1 MPSSQIIQ
9 KNYPSDFSK
18 DVLDVLGLM
27 TLPNTFRTALLGS
40 SALKISYASDF
51 DAYSEVNITQTTTQ
65 EFQEAI
71 TKLMNFR
78 VKDFE
83 KMRRQ
88 DKAIYIGDIKAGVVE
103 RFRIVP
109 EDLTNLNWNSSLNS
123 MLLKT
128 KNMFKQK
135 IINKDE
141 YDTAIR
147 LLQKNLT
154 FADVIITKNELNF
167 EVCRWRPYDVLKGFV
182 IYRGEKIMLDK
193 ALYEPARVKIDC
205 LTWVGGN
212 RYTELSMVYK
222 FYKDGKIIYDE
233 NYKLEQ
239 VLKEQVLVNNYNGNY
254 MKMAKRML
262 SIERFKTKPDEMI
275 IKQLF
280 VLFNSDLGRLTQ
292 IISDI
297 DNYVYMIEHY
307 AELKGSP
314 LPIYRFQFESDQ
326 FKSRLSQIVNKSYLR
341 HEMFINSL
349 ITKLETAPIDVN
361 ILNNLRDELDK
372 IVQEN
377 TLIYLKQNRLYPV
390 ARMFMPKEEQ
400 VLIPRGKDSPEK
412 DINASSGDTV
422 VGTTMEGKGQPLK
435 KVGPKNGV
443 EGATPLTYKNKFN
456 EKYGFEKDASHSI
469 AEIAKITGY
478 QLKHLKMIFNKGEG
492 AYFSNR
498 QSVRPTV
505 HSPEQWA
512 MARIYSAVMGG
523 DAAKVDAAHLIKQP
537 LKKIGPK
544 GGSKGA
550 PPLHCMPVKELV
562 SEHKRIVGEL
572 KTVPTLKKEYQ
583 TQKKELAKYQKMDGS
598 GTPFKT
604 AAKKAGMTMHSFA
617 EKHKEDKGKLG
628 ARSRFFL
635 NVIERH
641 MKNLKKMKG
650 GEIRAD
656 YLKEFF
662 SAAYEPVDKIG
673 DYILDKE
680 LSNSVAVVYYDK
692 KKDHAVVSIRGS
704 TNLRDHLNNAIFAI
718 SGITGY
724 KLTDRFKDAKR
735 VFDSAVKKYG
745 EKNISL
751 LGYSQ
756 GSIAALE
763 LGKDVFEMIL
773 FNPASKPGYNTVSE
787 KNEYIVKGSTDPISN
802 LNPFKKNDERT
813 TIIKTDDLGLK
824 ASHNVKILDRIGQ
837 IMIGKEFD

>member
-1 MPSSQIIQ
+1 MPSSQIIE

-71 TKLMNFR
+71 TKIMNFR

-109 EDLTNLNWNSSLNS
+109 EGLTNINWNSSLNS
-123 MLLKT
+123 MLLKS
-128 KNMFKQK
+128 KNMFNQK

-147 LLQKNLT
+147 LLKKNLT
-154 FADVIITKNELNF
+154 FADVIIAKNELNF

-182 IYRGEKIMLDK
+182 VYRGEKIMLDK

-205 LTWVGGN
+205 ITWVGGN

-254 MKMAKRML
+254 MKMAKRIL
-262 SIERFKTKPDEMI
+262 SIERFKPKPDEMI

-361 ILNNLRDELDK
+361 VLNNLRDELDK

-400 VLIPRGKDSPEK
+400 VLIPRGKDSPEQ

-422 VGTTMEGKGQPLK
+422 VGTTMEGKGK
-435 KVGPKNGV
+435 K
-443 EGATPLTYKNKFN
+443 F
-456 EKYGFEKDASHSI
+456 
-469 AEIAKITGY
+469 
-478 QLKHLKMIFNKGEG
+478 
-492 AYFSNR
+492 
-498 QSVRPTV
+498 
-505 HSPEQWA
+505 
-512 MARIYSAVMGG
+512 
-523 DAAKVDAAHLIKQP
+523 
-537 LKKIGPK
+537 
-544 GGSKGA
+544 
-550 PPLHCMPVKELV
+550 CMPVKELL

-572 KTVPTLKKEYQ
+572 KTVPSLKKEYQ
-583 TQKKELAKYQKMDGS
+583 TQKKELAKY
-598 GTPFKT
+598 
-604 AAKKAGMTMHSFA
+604 KKIA
-617 EKHKEDKGKLG
+617 
-628 ARSRFFL
+628 
-635 NVIERH
+635 
-641 MKNLKKMKG
+641 G
-650 GEIRAD
+650 GEISAPN
-656 YLKEFF
+656 LKSFVE
-662 SAAYEPVDKIG
+662 AAYKPIDKIG
-673 DYILDKE
+673 EYILDKE
-680 LSNSVAVVYYDK
+680 LSNSVAVVYYDSK
-692 KKDHAVVSIRGS
+692 KNHAVVSIKG
-704 TNLRDHLNNAIFAI
+704 TDGLRDHLNNAIFAV

-724 KLTDRFKDAKR
+724 KLTKRFKDAKKI
-735 VFDSAVKKYG
+735 FNKAIEKYG
-745 EKNISL
+745 AKHVSVV
-751 LGYSQ
+751 GYSQ
-756 GSIAALE
+756 GSIAAVE
-763 LGKDVFEMIL
+763 LGKNVFEVINL
-773 FNPASKPGYNTVSE
+773 NPASKPGYNTVSE

-802 LNPFKKNDERT
+802 LNPLKKNERT
-813 TIIKTDDLGLK
+813 IVIKTGDLSLK
-824 ASHNVKILDRIGQ
+824 KSHGIDILDRIGK

>member
-1 MPSSQIIQ
+1 MPSSQIIE

-71 TKLMNFR
+71 TKIMNFR

-88 DKAIYIGDIKAGVVE
+88 DKAIYIGDIKAGVIE
-103 RFRIVP
+103 QYRIVP
-109 EDLTNLNWNSSLNS
+109 EGLTNINWNSSLNS
-123 MLLKT
+123 MLLKS
-128 KNMFKQK
+128 KNMFNQK

-147 LLQKNLT
+147 LLKKNLT
-154 FADVIITKNELNF
+154 FADVIIAKNELNF

-182 IYRGEKIMLDK
+182 VYRGEKIMLDK

-205 LTWVGGN
+205 ITWVGGN

-254 MKMAKRML
+254 MKMAKRIL
-262 SIERFKTKPDEMI
+262 SIERFKPKPDEMI

-361 ILNNLRDELDK
+361 VLNNLRDELDK

-400 VLIPRGKDSPEK
+400 VLIPRGKDSPEQ

-422 VGTTMEGKGQPLK
+422 VGTTMEGKGK
-435 KVGPKNGV
+435 K
-443 EGATPLTYKNKFN
+443 F
-456 EKYGFEKDASHSI
+456 
-469 AEIAKITGY
+469 
-478 QLKHLKMIFNKGEG
+478 
-492 AYFSNR
+492 
-498 QSVRPTV
+498 
-505 HSPEQWA
+505 
-512 MARIYSAVMGG
+512 
-523 DAAKVDAAHLIKQP
+523 
-537 LKKIGPK
+537 
-544 GGSKGA
+544 
-550 PPLHCMPVKELV
+550 CMPVKELL

-572 KTVPTLKKEYQ
+572 KTVPSLKKEYQ
-583 TQKKELAKYQKMDGS
+583 TQKKELAKY
-598 GTPFKT
+598 
-604 AAKKAGMTMHSFA
+604 KKIA
-617 EKHKEDKGKLG
+617 
-628 ARSRFFL
+628 
-635 NVIERH
+635 
-641 MKNLKKMKG
+641 G
-650 GEIRAD
+650 GEISAPN
-656 YLKEFF
+656 LKSFVE
-662 SAAYEPVDKIG
+662 AAYKPIDKIG
-673 DYILDKE
+673 EYILDKE
-680 LSNSVAVVYYDK
+680 LSNSVAVVYYDSK
-692 KKDHAVVSIRGS
+692 KNHAVVSIKG
-704 TNLRDHLNNAIFAI
+704 TDGLRDHLNNAIFAV

-724 KLTDRFKDAKR
+724 KLTKRFKDAKKI
-735 VFDSAVKKYG
+735 FNKAIEKYG
-745 EKNISL
+745 AKHVSVV
-751 LGYSQ
+751 GYSQ
-756 GSIAALE
+756 GSIAAVE
-763 LGKDVFEMIL
+763 LGKNVFEVINL
-773 FNPASKPGYNTVSE
+773 NPASKPGYNTVSE

-802 LNPFKKNDERT
+802 LNPLKKNERT
-813 TIIKTDDLGLK
+813 IVIKTGDLSLK
-824 ASHNVKILDRIGQ
+824 KSHGIDILDRIGK

>member
-1 MPSSQIIQ
+1 MPSSQIIE

-71 TKLMNFR
+71 TKIMNFR

-109 EDLTNLNWNSSLNS
+109 EGLTNINWNSSLNS
-123 MLLKT
+123 MLLKS
-128 KNMFKQK
+128 KNMFNQK

-147 LLQKNLT
+147 LLKKNLT
-154 FADVIITKNELNF
+154 FADVIIAKNELNF

-182 IYRGEKIMLDK
+182 VYRGEKIMLDK

-205 LTWVGGN
+205 ITWVGGN

-262 SIERFKTKPDEMI
+262 SIERFKSKPDEMI

-361 ILNNLRDELDK
+361 VLNNLRDELDK

-400 VLIPRGKDSPEK
+400 VLIPRGKDSPEQ

-422 VGTTMEGKGQPLK
+422 VGTTMEGKGK
-435 KVGPKNGV
+435 K
-443 EGATPLTYKNKFN
+443 F
-456 EKYGFEKDASHSI
+456 
-469 AEIAKITGY
+469 
-478 QLKHLKMIFNKGEG
+478 
-492 AYFSNR
+492 
-498 QSVRPTV
+498 
-505 HSPEQWA
+505 
-512 MARIYSAVMGG
+512 
-523 DAAKVDAAHLIKQP
+523 
-537 LKKIGPK
+537 
-544 GGSKGA
+544 
-550 PPLHCMPVKELV
+550 CMPVKELL

-572 KTVPTLKKEYQ
+572 KTVPSLKKEYQ
-583 TQKKELAKYQKMDGS
+583 TQKKELAKY
-598 GTPFKT
+598 
-604 AAKKAGMTMHSFA
+604 KKIA
-617 EKHKEDKGKLG
+617 
-628 ARSRFFL
+628 
-635 NVIERH
+635 
-641 MKNLKKMKG
+641 G
-650 GEIRAD
+650 GEISAPN
-656 YLKEFF
+656 LKSFVE
-662 SAAYEPVDKIG
+662 AAYKPIDKIG
-673 DYILDKE
+673 EYILDKE
-680 LSNSVAVVYYDK
+680 LSNSVAVVYYDSK
-692 KKDHAVVSIRGS
+692 KNHAVVSIKG
-704 TNLRDHLNNAIFAI
+704 TDGLRDHLNNAIFAV

-724 KLTDRFKDAKR
+724 KLTKRFKDAKKI
-735 VFDSAVKKYG
+735 FNKAIEKYG
-745 EKNISL
+745 AKHVSVV
-751 LGYSQ
+751 GYSQ
-756 GSIAALE
+756 GSIAAVE
-763 LGKDVFEMIL
+763 LGKNVFEVINL
-773 FNPASKPGYNTVSE
+773 NPASKPGYNTVSE

-802 LNPFKKNDERT
+802 LNPLKKNERT
-813 TIIKTDDLGLK
+813 IVIKTGDLSLK
-824 ASHNVKILDRIGQ
+824 KSHGIDILDRIGK